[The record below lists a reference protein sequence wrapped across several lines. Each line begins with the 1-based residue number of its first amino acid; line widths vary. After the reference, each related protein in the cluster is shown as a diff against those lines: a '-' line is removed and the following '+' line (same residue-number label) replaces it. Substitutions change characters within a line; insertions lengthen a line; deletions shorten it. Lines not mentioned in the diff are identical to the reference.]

1 MEKLP
6 EIFVRMMQLGYDLP
20 ESDEDFLEFIEE
32 LRIKSSSYVYETE
45 SGIDYYEVRI
55 TNSNASIWLGVKGH
69 SVVSL
74 EFTPTLSY
82 SFRAGVEEIHLNHL
96 GIPEFLKIW
105 IDPKIQGDKIDGLLP
120 LVVKL
125 PNAGM
130 FKFGEVPYIHE
141 KLPITGILDFLEKFD
156 FELSSSWLEGVKLSE
171 KSMIPVG
178 LFDTK
183 DSFITEETRNTLLT
197 GKLSFISQEKN
208 QFTGKEF
215 WNLQIDTLIGKIVFT
230 YFGDFQ
236 DLGLKEGDYVL
247 GIADLY
253 SSCSTVG
260 WKR

>member
-1 MEKLP
+1 MENLP
-6 EIFVRMMQLGYDLP
+6 EIIIRMMQLGFDLP
-20 ESDEDFLEFIEE
+20 ESDGDYLEFIED
-32 LRIKSSSYVYETE
+32 LRRKSTDYLYETE
-45 SGIDYYEVRI
+45 SGIIYYEIKI

-82 SFRAGVEEIHLNHL
+82 SFHAGVEEIHLNHL

-105 IDPKIQGDKIDGLLP
+105 IDPKIEGDKIDGLLP
-120 LVVKL
+120 LIVKL

-130 FKFGEVPYIHE
+130 FKFENVPYIHE

-156 FELSSSWLEGVKLSE
+156 SESSASWFEGVELSET
-171 KSMIPVG
+171 SMIPVG
-178 LFDTK
+178 LFEIE
-183 DSFITEETRNTLLT
+183 DSFITEKTRNTLLT

-208 QFTGKEF
+208 QLTGKEF

-230 YFGDFQ
+230 YFGDFE

-247 GIADLY
+247 GIANLY